1 MIIISSFILDKREFV
16 KIAGLLSGLQNADA
30 NDSSRSIYWW
40 NPEARKLHDDDSF
53 MNLMATC
60 WKCNA
65 LSVIRQ
71 YDDPV
76 SSLSAYTMSETEKR
90 KIFKEYKTIGRNLI
104 KNIYPDTEGLRK
116 YFYALVKFTSSFNY
130 QTEDE
135 ELNRTGMAI
144 LQEAIYRIAMKAFYK
159 EYDKSDA
166 WGEFTIEST
175 EATWDADLWNAYT
188 N

>member
-1 MIIISSFILDKREFV
+1 MIIISSFIIDKREFV
-16 KIAGLLSGLQNADA
+16 KIAGLLAGLQNADA

-40 NPEARKLHDDDSF
+40 NPEEMKLHDDDSF
-53 MNLMATC
+53 MELMATC

-65 LSVIRQ
+65 LSVIKQ
-71 YDDPV
+71 YNDPV
-76 SSLSAYTMSETEKR
+76 SSLSDYTMSEAEKR

-104 KNIYPDTEGLRK
+104 DNIYPSSDLKK

-144 LQEAIYRIAMKAFYK
+144 LQEAIYHISKRAFYK
-159 EYDKSDA
+159 EYDESEA
-166 WGEFTIEST
+166 WGEFTVEST
-175 EATWDADLWNAYT
+175 EATWDTDLWNAYT